1 MKFILNTHDLVNAL
15 SVTTHALS
23 PRTTMPILEGVLL
36 EASEEGLRVT
46 CSDGAMTISFTGDS
60 AFSYHLLATDSLS
73 PTNWYDY
80 GGTNVGA
87 DALQSFEIPID
98 SEHPQRFFKIEVIRK

>member
-1 MKFILNTHDLVNAL
+1 MRFILNSNELVSAL

-46 CSDGAMTISFTGDS
+46 CSDGAMTISSIVLG
-60 AFSYHLLATDSLS
+60 
-73 PTNWYDY
+73 
-80 GGTNVGA
+80 
-87 DALQSFEIPID
+87 ID
-98 SEHPQRFFKIEVIRK
+98 K